1 MDAWALLRVGG
12 LMNVPTEQA
21 RPNEHPG
28 SALSADDGTRATYRS
43 ARLDRLAAADPA
55 SAGLVER
62 LLGIAVRNLSR
73 AFLDGEFVFRL
84 DGARE
89 QAAAWKL
96 TPAGKS
102 QRYGAIAALG
112 LLRLPEPAQ
121 RGVLAGETCHDL
133 VTRLSS
139 RLDQMTDLGD
149 AALTCWAAA
158 EVGHDALPRALD
170 RIARLDDPE
179 RQTPVVDAAWTVS
192 ALVAARHLADVEEH
206 LERARQRLLAARRD
220 ALYSH
225 VTGDAA
231 SWPRGHVGSF
241 ADQVYPV
248 QALAR
253 LHASA
258 DDQPALAVADAVA
271 GRICAAQGEFGQWWW
286 HYDSRVGSVVEG
298 YPVYSVHQHAMA
310 PMVLMDLAEAGGVG
324 HLDAICRGLRWLA
337 DPPETPETLILD
349 DPPTTWRK
357 VARGDRRKA
366 VRGLRAAST
375 RIRPGWRL
383 AALDR
388 IFPPGVVDHECRP
401 YELGWLLFSWL
412 SRAQGG
418 EGRHGDLSSPASR
431 ENLGDGDGP

>member
-1 MDAWALLRVGG
+1 
-12 LMNVPTEQA
+12 MNVPTEQA
-21 RPNEHPG
+21 RPDGHPG
-28 SALSADDGTRATYRS
+28 HALSADDSTRTTYRS
-43 ARLDRLAAADPA
+43 ARLDRLATADPA
-55 SAGLVER
+55 GGELVQR
-62 LLGIAVRNLSR
+62 LLGIAVRSLPR

-84 DGARE
+84 DGVRE
-89 QAAAWKL
+89 QAVTWKL
-96 TPAGKS
+96 TPSGKS
-102 QRYGAIAALG
+102 QRYGAITALG

-139 RLDQMTDLGD
+139 RLDHLTDLGD
-149 AALTCWAAA
+149 VALTCWAAA
-158 EVGHDALPRALD
+158 EARHDALPRALD
-170 RIARLDDPE
+170 RLARLDDPE
-179 RQTPVVDAAWTVS
+179 RQAPVVDAAWTVS
-192 ALVAARHLADVEEH
+192 ALVAARRLADVEEH
-206 LERARQRLLAARRD
+206 LERARRRLLAARRS
-220 ALYSH
+220 AVYSH
-225 VTGDAA
+225 VTGDAT

-258 DDQPALAVADAVA
+258 DDQPALAAADAVA
-271 GRICAAQGEFGQWWW
+271 GTICTAQGESGQWWW
-286 HYDSRVGSVVEG
+286 HYDSRLGSVVEG

-310 PMVLMDLAEAGGVG
+310 PMVLMDLAEAGGAG
-324 HLDAICRGLRWLA
+324 HVDAICRGLRWLA
-337 DPPETPETLILD
+337 DPPETAEALILD
-349 DPPTTWRK
+349 DPPITWRK
-357 VARGDRRKA
+357 VARSDRRKA

-388 IFPPGVVDHECRP
+388 AFPPGAVDHECRP

-412 SRAQGG
+412 SRAQEG
-418 EGRHGDLSSPASR
+418 EGRHGGRSSPSGR